1 MKAVI
6 GELYKYPKG
15 GNSYKLISIT
25 GFVYRFD
32 CGHWVTGN
40 VFADLV
46 RVKTGIQVYKDRQL
60 ELIF

>member
-15 GNSYKLISIT
+15 GKSYKLISIT

-32 CGHWVTGN
+32 CGHWVTDS
-40 VFADLV
+40 VFGDLI
-46 RVKTGIQVYKDRQL
+46 RVKTGLYVYKDRQL